1 MAIKND
7 IKLCG
12 EAVSGLGD
20 SRDLIK
26 AELLDGIGFE
36 DLKVLKTDL
45 NSIYVML
52 SVPPGQ
58 RR

>member
-12 EAVSGLGD
+12 EAVIGLGD

-45 NSIYVML
+45 NPI
-52 SVPPGQ
+52 
-58 RR
+58 